1 MSNLLSGQEAGLAV
15 LQRRLE
21 REHRVRLEAEAIA
34 ERSLRE
40 LYEKQQALVQ
50 ETAERQRLEQ
60 QFLQAQKMEVI
71 GQLAGGVAHDFNNL
85 LTVILGY
92 SELLLSGNVAAES
105 SHGLIEE
112 IMKAGNRAA
121 GLTHQL
127 LAFSR
132 QLVLAPKV
140 LDLNLI
146 VRDTEKMLGRLIG
159 ENITLTST
167 LHPTL
172 YRVKVDPGQIGQ
184 VIMNLAVNARD
195 AMAGGGTLTI
205 ETFNVDL
212 DQTFE
217 QLRPEFKPGR
227 YVLLAVSD
235 TGCGMDE
242 ATKAR
247 IFEPFFTTKAP
258 GKGTGLGLATVYG
271 IVKQSG
277 GFVYVY
283 SEPGI
288 GSTFKIYLPAVEE
301 GLSLDQPAF
310 GSSKPMTGTE
320 TLLLV
325 EDEDA
330 VRMFARN
337 ALEMYG
343 YTVLEASSGEE
354 ALRIYEQHE
363 GLIHLLVTDVVMP
376 EMTGRQLAE
385 GLAKSKPS
393 LKVLYLSG
401 YTPDTVV
408 RHGVS
413 EGDTAFLQKPFTP
426 LSLAQKVREALD
438 QHRNH

>member
-1 MSNLLSGQEAGLAV
+1 MSNCGQEAELAL
-15 LQRRLE
+15 LQKRLE

-50 ETAERQRLEQ
+50 ETAERRRLEQ

-92 SELLLSGNVAAES
+92 GELLLRGNVPAS
-105 SHGLIEE
+105 SRGLIEE

-159 ENITLTST
+159 ENIKLTST

-172 YRVKVDPGQIGQ
+172 SRVKVDPGQIGQ

-195 AMAGGGTLTI
+195 AMPGGGTLTI
-205 ETFNVDL
+205 ETSNVDV

-217 QLRPEFKPGR
+217 QLRPEFNPGR

-242 ATKAR
+242 ATRAH

-258 GKGTGLGLATVYG
+258 GHGTGLGLATVYG

-277 GFVYVY
+277 GYVYVD
-283 SEPGI
+283 SEPGV
-288 GSTFKIYLPAVEE
+288 GTTFKIYLPAVEE
-301 GLSLDQPAF
+301 GLSLDQPACA
-310 GSSKPMTGTE
+310 SAKPMGTE

-330 VRMFARN
+330 VRTFVRN
-337 ALEMYG
+337 ALQMYG
-343 YTVLEASSGEE
+343 YTVLEARSGEE
-354 ALRIYEQHE
+354 ALRIYRQHE
-363 GLIHLLVTDVVMP
+363 GRIHLLVTDVVMP

-385 GLAKSKPS
+385 GLAKSKPR

-408 RHGVS
+408 RHGVL
-413 EGDTAFLQKPFTP
+413 ENETAFLQKPFTP
-426 LSLAQKVREALD
+426 LALAQKVREALD
-438 QHRNH
+438 KHRKD